1 MLLQNHPLSSIN
13 NREVLIIWHF
23 YYGKSRGNVDI
34 LSTLPGIFVIFF
46 GRNVNSRDLRFR
58 LEMTSDS
65 PV

>member
-13 NREVLIIWHF
+13 NREVLIIWQF

-34 LSTLPGIFVIFF
+34 LSTLPGIFVFFF